1 MSRISTIVSESERK
15 NITDKSFAYKFS
27 FLLIVI
33 IVLSIYIILQ
43 GYNVVD
49 TLSSSYKDS
58 TQLVTLESIEREI
71 NGNSVNL
78 LVIEDDFSELASI
91 DLSDIKLFGSPTVEV
106 EQNQQ
111 IANRPNIIKTAKTE
125 KNSIDISKPKK
136 KKVFITSQEGNSL
149 SFIKKKF
156 YATNNAAFSIKL
168 AKKFYESK
176 KYKQALK
183 WSLITNEIDPKS
195 EESWIMFAKIKEK
208 MGKKQDAINALNE
221 YLKHENSKKA
231 TILLKKIQKSV

>member
-15 NITDKSFAYKFS
+15 NTNDKSFVYKFS
-27 FLLIVI
+27 FLLAI
-33 IVLSIYIILQ
+33 IVGLSAYIIIQ

-49 TLSSSYKDS
+49 ALSSPYKEN
-58 TQLVTLESIEREI
+58 TTLVTLESIEREI

-91 DLSDIKLFGSPTVEV
+91 DLSGIRLFESKD
-106 EQNQQ
+106 Q
-111 IANRPNIIKTAKTE
+111 IVSNHKQS
-125 KNSIDISKPKK
+125 NSSYETIGTDNYSKPVK
-136 KKVFITSQEGNSL
+136 KKVFITSQEGSAL

-183 WSLITNEIDPKS
+183 WSLITNEIDAKS
-195 EESWIMFAKIKEK
+195 EESWIMFAKIKNK

-231 TILLKKIQKSV
+231 AALLKKIQKSV

>member
-1 MSRISTIVSESERK
+1 MSRISTIVSEYERK
-15 NITDKSFAYKFS
+15 SSNDNNFAYKFS

-33 IVLSIYIILQ
+33 VVLSAYIIIH

-49 TLSSSYKDS
+49 DLSSPYKES
-58 TQLVTLESIEREI
+58 GTLATLESIEREI

-91 DLSDIKLFGSPTVEV
+91 DLSGIRLFDPQKEVISTHRQSHNTDKYVNSKENIKPV
-106 EQNQQ
+106 
-111 IANRPNIIKTAKTE
+111 
-125 KNSIDISKPKK
+125 KK
-136 KKVFITSQEGNSL
+136 KKVFITSQEGSSL

-183 WSLITNEIDPKS
+183 WSLITNEIDAKS
-195 EESWIMFAKIKEK
+195 EESWIMFAKIKDK

-221 YLKHENSKKA
+221 YLKHEHSKKA
-231 TILLKKIQKSV
+231 AALLRKIQKSV